1 MVMMPKMEVPR
12 DGAMDGS
19 MGTTSAT
26 KGDADAKAAPS
37 TLLQIHPLLLS

>member
-1 MVMMPKMEVPR
+1 MSRVIE
-12 DGAMDGS
+12 S
-19 MGTTSAT
+19 TSPT